1 MYVIHR
7 DVYTLI
13 DMWNEIWIVYFFLSI
28 INMHLNPEANEITIL
43 SPKEA
48 EILREKIKTE
58 CELNRTT
65 DEESQI
71 YSQTEYCLTE
81 FDSVSCWPPTKGGT
95 IARISCPSHVP
106 GVKVTGIVYRP
117 CNLTIITQDSNGQK
131 MIVWKFDRSNYSDCV
146 HKEDIMAIHLP
157 IIQTSVFYGYSI
169 SMILLLIATGILLR
183 FRRLRCTRNN
193 LHLNLFSAI
202 LLRCVLHFIKHA
214 ADGQGVI
221 CKVFT
226 TLHVFTIEA
235 TYSWVLMEALYL
247 HNSVLVHVLH
257 ESRASFIL
265 YASIGWSL
273 PILVIIAWVL
283 LRIFVTTGDQCWDL
297 DIGAGSPSRIL
308 LIVYPTIIM
317 VFNLAFF
324 INLLRVIF
332 NKTQSQPMSDA
343 KRLRTLLKST
353 SVLVLVFG
361 LYHLFLIPLNLMHL
375 NTESNGPGLLEIIK
389 LYYEQIMEAF
399 QGSFVAI
406 LLCFIN
412 KEVIAEFRRVY
423 RRKMYLHSNTE
434 NRRQSFWLN
443 NQDVVYESNEREVND
458 KPIVKISTCS
468 SLTPKHKTFSNRL
481 NKIMRRRSR
490 NTFQR
495 PSGIRRPSP
504 LCRNHVIITK

>member
-1 MYVIHR
+1 
-7 DVYTLI
+7 
-13 DMWNEIWIVYFFLSI
+13 MWNQIRILYYILWIISMYLRI
-28 INMHLNPEANEITIL
+28 EASEITIL
-43 SPKEA
+43 SLKEA
-48 EILREKIKTE
+48 EILREKVKNE
-58 CELNRTT
+58 CELNRTL
-65 DEESQI
+65 DKKSQI
-71 YSQTEYCLTE
+71 YFQTEYCLTE

-95 IARISCPSHVP
+95 IAKIPCPSHVP
-106 GVKVTGIVYRP
+106 GVKITGMVYRP
-117 CNLTIITQDSNGQK
+117 CNITIKTQDLNGRNI
-131 MIVWKFDRSNYSDCV
+131 IVWKFDRSNYSDCV
-146 HKEDIMAIHLP
+146 HHEDIMAIHLP
-157 IIQTSVFYGYSI
+157 IIQTSVFYGYAI
-169 SMILLLIATGILLR
+169 SMILLLIATGIILR

-247 HNSVLVHVLH
+247 HNSVLVHVMH
-257 ESRASFIL
+257 ESRTSFIL

-273 PILVIIAWVL
+273 PILVITVWVL

-297 DIGAGSPSRIL
+297 DIGSGSPSRIL
-308 LIVYPTIIM
+308 LIVYPAIIM
-317 VFNLAFF
+317 LFNLAFF

-353 SVLVLVFG
+353 SVLVIVFG
-361 LYHLFLIPLNLMHL
+361 LYHLFLIPLNLMQI
-375 NTESNGPGLLEIIK
+375 NTHINGPGLLEIIK

-412 KEVIAEFRRVY
+412 KEVISEFKRVY
-423 RRKMYLHSNTE
+423 RRKQYLHSNTE
-434 NRRQSFWLN
+434 NRRQSVWFN
-443 NQDVVYESNEREVND
+443 NQDVPYESGERQIDINPGIQLTKSPSLSLKQKSFTDRFHKIIKHRSND
-458 KPIVKISTCS
+458 K
-468 SLTPKHKTFSNRL
+468 FR
-481 NKIMRRRSR
+481 
-490 NTFQR
+490 R
-495 PSGIRRPSP
+495 PSGLRRPSP
-504 LCRNHVIITK
+504 LCRNSAITT